1 MWAAARIVTP
11 KPRSRTPN
19 CKQHIELF
27 LLKRSIKLGHIDSL
41 MRGVKNKS
49 SEAQSA
55 SRNMGLQLAMSGM
68 PDAEKASNRLT
79 LGMKYVESCGHG

>member
-1 MWAAARIVTP
+1 
-11 KPRSRTPN
+11 
-19 CKQHIELF
+19 
-27 LLKRSIKLGHIDSL
+27 

-55 SRNMGLQLAMSGM
+55 SRNKGLQLAMSGM

-79 LGMKYVESCGHG
+79 LGMKYVESCDHG